1 MFKTSLSDIASIQ
14 TGLFAKPT
22 SEGEVVYLQAKHFD
36 ENRVIKQLLQP
47 EIKADYVTE
56 KHLLRQ
62 GDILF
67 AAKGTNNF
75 AALFENKNKPAVAST
90 TFFVIRLQ
98 EKFQKKILPEFLVW
112 LINHPISQK
121 FLKGNAIGTSMV
133 SISKVVLGELK
144 ISIPPVK
151 TQKAI
156 LQIANLYKEE
166 KKIKQQIDK
175 LQEQQIQQQI
185 INSINL

>member
-1 MFKTSLSDIASIQ
+1 MKTTLKDISSIY
-14 TGLFAKPT
+14 TGLFAKPI

-36 ENRVIKQLLQP
+36 ENRVIKQFLRP

-67 AAKGTNNF
+67 SAKGTNNF
-75 AALFENKNKPAVAST
+75 AALFENENKPVVAST
-90 TFFVIRLQ
+90 TFFVIRLH
-98 EKFQKKILPEFLVW
+98 EKIQKKILPEFLVW
-112 LINHPISQK
+112 LINHPVSQK

-133 SISKVVLGELK
+133 SISKVVLGELE

-156 LQIANLYKEE
+156 LQISNLYKVE
-166 KKIKQQIDK
+166 KKLKQQIQT
-175 LQEQQIQQQI
+175 LREQQIQQQI